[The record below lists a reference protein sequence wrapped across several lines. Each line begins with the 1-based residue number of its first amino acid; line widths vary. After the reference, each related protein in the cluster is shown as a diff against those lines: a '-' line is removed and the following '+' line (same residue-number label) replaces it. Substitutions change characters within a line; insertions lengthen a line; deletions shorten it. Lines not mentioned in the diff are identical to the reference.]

1 MWIIHSIFCITLIQ
15 AIICKV
21 KDIVLEII
29 LVQLIKKGGLRER
42 ANRSRKYTQS
52 ENNIK
57 TLDPHRYATQDQ
69 NDSRNNQQSQQ
80 QQQQPVN
87 PQQHPDH

>member
-80 QQQQPVN
+80 QQPVN

>member
-1 MWIIHSIFCITLIQ
+1 M
-15 AIICKV
+15 

-57 TLDPHRYATQDQ
+57 TLDPHRYTTQDQ
-69 NDSRNNQQSQQ
+69 NHSRNDQPSQEQ
-80 QQQQPVN
+80 LLKSQP
-87 PQQHPDH
+87 HPDH

>member
-1 MWIIHSIFCITLIQ
+1 MDHSIFCITLIQ

-21 KDIVLEII
+21 KDIALEII

-57 TLDPHRYATQDQ
+57 TLDAHRYTTQDSVDSIE
-69 NDSRNNQQSQQ
+69 NDTKSQPNSAEQLNIQADKSR
-80 QQQQPVN
+80 
-87 PQQHPDH
+87 

>member
-1 MWIIHSIFCITLIQ
+1 MDHSIFCITLIQ

-57 TLDPHRYATQDQ
+57 TLDPHRYTTQDQ
-69 NDSRNNQQSQQ
+69 NDSRNDQQSQQ

>member
-1 MWIIHSIFCITLIQ
+1 M
-15 AIICKV
+15 
-21 KDIVLEII
+21 KDNVLEII

-57 TLDPHRYATQDQ
+57 TLDPHRYTTQDQ
-69 NDSRNNQQSQQ
+69 NDSRNDQQS
-80 QQQQPVN
+80 QQQPVN

>member
-1 MWIIHSIFCITLIQ
+1 MIP
-15 AIICKV
+15 AIICKIE
-21 KDIVLEII
+21 DIVLEII

-52 ENNIK
+52 ENNMK
-57 TLDPHRYATQDQ
+57 TLDPHRYITQDQ
-69 NDSRNNQQSQQ
+69 NDSRNHQQSQK
-80 QQQQPVN
+80 QPLN